1 MKDLIQKIKSDP
13 VLKQKVIRAG
23 IFFGVFIIG
32 ILVYYL
38 FYHSDSKPN
47 TIEKDNQINGRI
59 IPADT
64 ASLGVEKTAFYT
76 RQNQDSIVQVQATSE
91 TVLGGSVIQK
101 NKEQEDNNAVLNEY
115 MANRQASIQKM
126 QRSSETH
133 VPANNSSENYSR
145 RKYNPNGNSSD
156 WTSDRTSV
164 TSSKAVKDASVI
176 GTYTR
181 NYNPDNPG
189 SSTVDYS
196 TQQTTPAQTK
206 ELTKEEKLQL
216 AIANKYSKGGSS
228 GEQGIAVTA
237 QIYNNQKINSSNTS
251 VRIVLLEKLYI
262 NNTTIGTDAFVYG
275 IANVGQNRLN
285 ITVPNISYKG
295 KNYPVNLNVYDYRT
309 GEQGIP
315 IKQENIV
322 GSMGREAEN
331 QINQEASSRL
341 GRVGSIITSVMSGR
355 NKSVSIQLN
364 DGHKLY
370 LKSKI

>member
-1 MKDLIQKIKSDP
+1 MKDLLQKIKSDP

-23 IFFGVFIIG
+23 IFFGLFIIG
-32 ILVYYL
+32 IIG
-38 FYHSDSKPN
+38 FYIYNESNAKPSV
-47 TIEKDNQINGRI
+47 IDKDNQINGRI

-64 ASLGVEKTAFYT
+64 ASLGVEKTEFYT

-91 TVLGGSVIQK
+91 TVLGGSVVQK
-101 NKEQEDNNAVLNEY
+101 NKMQEDNNAVLNEY

-126 QRSSETH
+126 QKSSDTY
-133 VPANNSSENYSR
+133 VPSASSSDNYSR

-156 WTSDRTSV
+156 WTTDKTTV
-164 TSSKAVKDASVI
+164 TSSKPVRDVPVI

-181 NYNPDNPG
+181 SYNPDNP
-189 SSTVDYS
+189 SASTVDYNNQQV
-196 TQQTTPAQTK
+196 TQSQQK

-216 AIANKYSKGGSS
+216 AIASKYSKGSAS
-228 GEQGIAVTA
+228 GDQGITVTA
-237 QIYNNQKINSSNTS
+237 QIYNNQKINSNNTS
-251 VRIVLLEKLYI
+251 VRIVLLDKLYI
-262 NNTTIGTDAFVYG
+262 NNTTIGTDAFIYG
-275 IANVGQNRLN
+275 IANVGQNRLT

-295 KNYPVNLNVYDYRT
+295 RNYPVNLIVYDYRT

-322 GSMGREAEN
+322 GSMSREAEN

-341 GRVGSIITSVMSGR
+341 GRVGSILTSVMSGR

-364 DGHKLY
+364 DGHKIY
-370 LKSKI
+370 LKSKN